1 MRKWTKEIAE
11 RYIKQ
16 AKEKGLTYWSAV
28 DYLRHHKT
36 MHSIIQL
43 LTMCLY
49 KGANMNIY
57 KEKICTNCAN
67 NNCTHKIEEV
77 QEDKATVIKC
87 NDFICKEKRKKV
99 PRNW

>member
-1 MRKWTKEIAE
+1 MQNITERMRVPCCLGKLVDGDFILHSV
-11 RYIKQ
+11 YI
-16 AKEKGLTYWSAV
+16 
-28 DYLRHHKT
+28 
-36 MHSIIQL
+36 
-43 LTMCLY
+43 

>member
-1 MRKWTKEIAE
+1 
-11 RYIKQ
+11 
-16 AKEKGLTYWSAV
+16 
-28 DYLRHHKT
+28 
-36 MHSIIQL
+36 
-43 LTMCLY
+43 
-49 KGANMNIY
+49 MNIY

-99 PRNW
+99 PRNWQGW